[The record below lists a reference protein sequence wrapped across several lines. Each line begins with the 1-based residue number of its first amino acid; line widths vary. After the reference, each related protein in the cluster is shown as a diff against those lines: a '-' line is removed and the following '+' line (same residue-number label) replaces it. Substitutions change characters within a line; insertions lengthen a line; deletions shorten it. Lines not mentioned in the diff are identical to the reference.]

1 MPPKRRLYCPSCGS
15 DNLRSLGSNGIEP
28 KPGYVCEH
36 CSQKLRRR
44 GSGWFYAVV
53 MALGLVMV
61 PVGAGFLIWGFAGG
75 ASRFLWMGGLGSV
88 GGLICFVYAVFR
100 LCHPAP
106 LLERPEL
113 DYRPPAAPP
122 PPPEAAEPTERPVP
136 PEQPAAALPVW
147 RVTGVLAKTGVAVVR
162 EVEAESAVDAA
173 TVAELN
179 GMTVTRVD
187 RLP

>member
-44 GSGWFYAVV
+44 GSGWFYAGV
-53 MALGLVMV
+53 MTLGLVMV
-61 PVGAGFLIWGFAGG
+61 PVGAGSLIWSFFEWGFSCLSAV
-75 ASRFLWMGGLGSV
+75 AFV
-88 GGLICFVYAVFR
+88 GGLICFVYAVLR
-100 LCHPAP
+100 LTHPAP